1 MKSTARNV
9 GSINLRGKKTRLLR
23 CGCCSAFNCKED
35 ELRKEHEKEMR
46 YAPVTEIGKPLQS
59 RAAGF
64 VGSSPTQGTNIY

>member
-9 GSINLRGKKTRLLR
+9 GSHNLRGKKTKLLG
-23 CGCCSAFNCKED
+23 CGCCEAVNFKED
-35 ELRKEHEKEMR
+35 ELRKEHKKEMR

-64 VGSSPTQGTNIY
+64 VGSNPT